1 MRNSAIFLAILL
13 IVAFLAPEGH
23 CQRDRRRGGPAVR
36 DISVLG
42 TEHFSEKDVRKVM
55 RTKESGYFSTKRLR
69 MTTLESDILSI
80 VAFYRRNGFLRASAE
95 VEEIEYDEARNN
107 VWITIRVN
115 EGSQTTVRIIDFEGY
130 SVMSPDKLKKAVGMK
145 AGDPLNQDAI
155 AQDEYNI
162 YTLYADAGYIYA
174 AVSTRLAFG
183 EGKVDLTYMI
193 EEGDPAHIGRIRVS
207 GNRRVGEP
215 HISREITT
223 EPGDLFSRK
232 NVLDSQ
238 QHLYDTGL
246 FKDVGIDPTPA
257 TEDSGLVDLVV
268 KVKERKMKEV
278 NLGLGY
284 GTLDEANV
292 SVGWRHRNLFKA
304 ALLFNV
310 DMVLGTRDFDKGLT
324 RKRLDASLTDRWLFG
339 TRLTGGLQIYGEE
352 TLEKYN
358 KGNVVDGEYTLDR
371 IGVDAGVTKDFTRTF
386 RMTLAY
392 KHEFV
397 EIRNPSWNVEDEDT
411 LRIQLG
417 QEVNRS
423 MSFLVERDT
432 RVPFFNPRRGSVL
445 RLTAGVA
452 GGIFGGDNSFTKV
465 TGTWSGYF
473 LTYGNAVFA
482 AGIRAGYTEPFGKS
496 QETGVPVYEQFY
508 VGGTSTLRGYPEQEF
523 GPGNFVLTGNIE
535 LRIPMMWK
543 ITAVTFLDM
552 GNAWESIDDVSGTDF
567 EIGVPSEEY
576 ALRRNT
582 DVKYTFGVGIGLM
595 TPVGPARLDY
605 GFRLKRAIYEDGSR
619 EPLGQFH
626 VVIGNAF

>member
-23 CQRDRRRGGPAVR
+23 CQRDRRPGGPAVR

-42 TEHFSEKDVRKVM
+42 TEHFSEKNIRKLM
-55 RTKESGYFSTKRLR
+55 RTKESGYFTTKRLR
-69 MTTLESDILSI
+69 MTTLESDVLSI
-80 VAFYRRNGFLRASAE
+80 VAFYRRHGFLQATAE
-95 VEEIEYDEARNN
+95 VEDVEYDELRNN

-115 EGSQTTVRIIDFEGY
+115 EGKQTTVRRIDFEGCT
-130 SVMSPDKLKKAVGMK
+130 VMDRERLRRIIGME

-162 YTLYADAGYIYA
+162 YTTYADAGYIFA
-174 AVSTRLAFG
+174 AISTRLAFS
-183 EGKVDLTYMI
+183 EGQVDLTYI
-193 EEGDPAHIGRIRVS
+193 IVEGDPAHIGRINVS
-207 GNRRVGEP
+207 GNRRVREP
-215 HISREITT
+215 HIRREIITK
-223 EPGDLFSRK
+223 PGDLFSRK
-232 NVLDSQ
+232 KVLDSQ
-238 QHLYDTGL
+238 QYLYDTGL

-257 TEDSGLVDLVV
+257 TGDSGLVDLAV

-278 NLGLGY
+278 DLGLGY

-310 DMVLGTRDFDKGLT
+310 DMVLGTRNFDKGLT
-324 RKRLDASLTDRWLFG
+324 RKRLDASITDRWLFG
-339 TRLTGGLQIYGEE
+339 TRLTGGFQIYGEE

-371 IGVDAGVTKDFTRTF
+371 IGIDAALTKDLTRTS

-397 EIRNPSWNVEDEDT
+397 EIRNPSWDVEDEDT

-423 MSFLVERDT
+423 MNFLVERDT
-432 RVPFFNPRRGSVL
+432 RVPFFNPARGSVL
-445 RLTAGVA
+445 RFTAGVA

-465 TGTWSGYF
+465 TGTWSSYF
-473 LTYGNAVFA
+473 LNFANAIIAV
-482 AGIRAGYTEPFGKS
+482 GLRAGYTEPFGKS
-496 QETGVPVYEQFY
+496 EEKGVPVYEQFY

-523 GPGNFVLTGNIE
+523 GPGNFILTGNVEI
-535 LRIPMMWK
+535 RVPIIWK

-552 GNAWESIDDVSGTDF
+552 GNVWESIDEVSGSDF
-567 EIGVPSEEY
+567 ELGVPSEEY
-576 ALRRNT
+576 ADRRDS
-582 DVKYTFGVGIGLM
+582 DVKYSFGLGIGLM

-605 GFRLKRAIYEDGSR
+605 GFRLKRATYADGSR

>member
-215 HISREITT
+215 HIRREITT

-411 LRIQLG
+411 LRLQLG